1 MIRLGLPK
9 GRMAPDAARFC
20 MALGVE
26 LRAGVLSYRAAVG
39 GVDIAVYLLKA
50 PDVARFLMRN
60 QLDLGLA
67 GDEWLM
73 ETGIP
78 PDCRCFE
85 VRSYVATL
93 GLLMAFSDS
102 RPVDDL
108 RSVASPYPRLARRLV
123 RDLAPYAGVMP
134 VSGSTEAVVP
144 DLADACLDVV
154 ETGRSAALNG
164 LAVRRSFG
172 QVTTH
177 LVRSEW
183 CDLAAVSP
191 VVDLLAGIV
200 EFAR

>member
-9 GRMAPDAARFC
+9 GRMAPDASRFC
-20 MALGVE
+20 MAMGVE
-26 LRAGVLSYRAAVG
+26 LRAGVLSYRAAVAG
-39 GVDIAVYLLKA
+39 AEVAIYLLKA
-50 PDVARFLMRN
+50 PDVASFLMRN

-78 PDCRCFE
+78 LERRCFE

-102 RPVDDL
+102 RSVDEL
-108 RSVASPYPRLARRLV
+108 RSVATPYPRLARRLA
-123 RDLAPYAGVMP
+123 REAAPLAAVMP
-134 VSGSTEAVVP
+134 VAGSTEAVVP
-144 DLADACLDVV
+144 DIADACLDVV

-164 LAVRRSFG
+164 LAVRRSFDE
-172 QVTTH
+172 VTTH
-177 LVRSEW
+177 LVRSER
-183 CDLAAVSP
+183 CDLAAATP
-191 VVDLLAGIV
+191 VVELLAGAM